1 MKEDKIIK
9 EWLEN
14 GLTSEEIAQME
25 KVISFTEKLD
35 VPVNTSKEDA
45 WSVLLSRIESE
56 PTDNGRI
63 ITPETGPKKNIWLW
77 AASAA
82 AILLVTYFSFFNTNK
97 LITETA
103 APGELLTVTLP
114 DQSTVTLNSETTL
127 SYKEKSFLKN
137 RSVALSGEA
146 FFEVTPGSTFKVMHS
161 NSEVKVLGTS
171 FNVYNRNG
179 DLNVS
184 VFTGKVEVSSAE
196 QAVLLNKGEQAKLE
210 KGKLLVSEFN
220 PEQKATW
227 RTGSFYFDAE
237 PLSKV
242 VKELERQFAIE
253 IKINADISQRFYSG
267 YFSKTNLTE
276 ALQLVFVPMGI
287 SFHSDGNQV
296 TIE

>member
-9 EWLEN
+9 DWLEN
-14 GLTSEEIAQME
+14 ELKTEEIAQME
-25 KVISFTEKLD
+25 KVISFTEKLH
-35 VPVNTSKEDA
+35 VPVKTSKEDA

-63 ITPETGPKKNIWLW
+63 LTPEASPKKSIWLW
-77 AASAA
+77 VASTAAV
-82 AILLVTYFSFFNTNK
+82 ILVTYFSFFNTNK

-103 APGELLTVTLP
+103 IPGQLLTVTLP
-114 DQSTVTLNSETTL
+114 DKSTVTLNSETTL

-146 FFEVTPGSTFKVMHS
+146 FFEVTPGSTFKIMHS

-171 FNVYNRNG
+171 FNVYNRNNE
-179 DLNVS
+179 LNVS
-184 VFTGKVEVSSAE
+184 VFSGKVEVSSGD
-196 QAVLLNKGEQAKLE
+196 QVVRLNKGEQAKLE
-210 KGKLLVSEFN
+210 KGKLLVGEFN
-220 PEQKATW
+220 PEQTATW
-227 RTGSFYFDAE
+227 RNGHFYFDAE

-242 VKELERQFAIE
+242 VEELERQFDIE
-253 IKINADISQRFYSG
+253 INVNTDISERFYSG